1 MCVKSAK
8 TAPYILSYRE
18 KEIVSITK
26 VTKESVQIITDGDED
41 GQLREI
47 YCYDGSLHT
56 NQLHSKE
63 QTPAYQVYLKCA
75 KYYSLIL
82 HKH

>member
-1 MCVKSAK
+1 MCVERKDS
-8 TAPYILSYRE
+8 TLHIIMHRE

-26 VTKESVQIITDGDED
+26 VTKESVQITDGDED